1 MNSSNSLNQR
11 QKLILD
17 FIQERIKTKGYPPSV
32 REIGEAVGLKSSST
46 VHAYL
51 LQLEDKG
58 YIRKDPSKP
67 RAIIPIKRPDSPAPE
82 SESDLSTIN
91 LPVVGNV
98 AAGTPILATENI
110 ESYFP
115 IPVDFVG
122 RGNHYI
128 LRVKGE
134 SMIEA
139 GILDGDFLIV
149 REQADASNG
158 EIVVAMLE
166 DEATVKR
173 YYKRDEYIEL
183 KPENSTMQPIVSS
196 EVAILGKVTGL
207 LRHM

>member
-1 MNSSNSLNQR
+1 MNNPNNLNQR
-11 QKLILD
+11 QQLILD
-17 FIQERIKTKGYPPSV
+17 FIQERIKTQGYPPSV
-32 REIGEAVGLKSSST
+32 REIGQAVGLKSSST

-51 LQLEDKG
+51 LQLEEKG
-58 YIRKDPSKP
+58 CIKKDPSKP
-67 RAIIPIKRPDSPAPE
+67 RAIIPIPRSDSAVTNA
-82 SESDLSTIN
+82 DLATIN

-98 AAGTPILATENI
+98 AAGTPILAQENI
-110 ESYFP
+110 ETYFP

-128 LRVKGE
+128 LKVKGE
-134 SMIEA
+134 SMIDA

-158 EIVVAMLE
+158 EIIVAMLE

-173 YYKRDEYIEL
+173 YYKRDKYIEL
-183 KPENSTMQPIVSS
+183 KPENHTMASIIAP
-196 EVAILGKVTGL
+196 EVTVLGKVTGL

>member
-11 QKLILD
+11 QKMILEV
-17 FIQERIKTKGYPPSV
+17 IEERIKTKGYPPSV

-51 LQLEDKG
+51 VQLEDKG
-58 YIRKDPSKP
+58 YIKKDPSKP
-67 RAIIPIKRPDSPAPE
+67 RAIIPTSLISEAEANINTIK
-82 SESDLSTIN
+82 
-91 LPVVGNV
+91 LPIVGKV

-110 ESYFP
+110 ETYLP

-128 LRVKGE
+128 LQVKGE

-139 GILDGDFLIV
+139 GILDGDYLIV
-149 REQADASNG
+149 KQQAEAANG
-158 EIVVAMLE
+158 EIVVAMLD

-173 YYKRDEYIEL
+173 YYKHDNYIEL
-183 KPENSTMQPIVSS
+183 KPENSSMQPIISPQ
-196 EVAILGKVTGL
+196 VAILGKVTGL